1 MADLGR
7 EPALGGDRPLVVVG
21 AGPVGSLLAL
31 VLARRGHRVALYERQ
46 DDLRRGFRDRGRS
59 INIALSE
66 RGLHLLRELGLTG
79 SVLQDAMPMRGR
91 MVHPE
96 SGPRFPLLYGRS
108 EADVTFSLRRT
119 DLNLN
124 LLVAAEA
131 TGRVSL
137 HFRHA
142 LQRYDFASELA
153 VFRDEATGDE
163 VQVEA
168 PIIFGADGSASA
180 LRTSILE
187 ATGGEVR
194 LEPLATAYKELIIPS
209 AAGAHAF
216 EPDSLHIW
224 PRRTF
229 LLIAMPNSDG
239 SFTATLCVDL
249 EARPGH
255 PSFAGL
261 SSEAALTAFFER
273 HFPDVVPHV
282 PDLAAK
288 LIRIPTGRLAN
299 TLVSPWC
306 HERALLIGDSA
317 HALVPFLGQGLN
329 AGFEDCTGLAR
340 ILDTE
345 ASSRHPDWRAMFETF
360 SVRRKPDTD
369 ALADMSVEN
378 HREMRE
384 RVADPRFVLEKE
396 VEARLSRRYPGE
408 YVSRYQLITFTRVPY
423 RVAQHAG
430 RIQEAILGEV
440 CAGADGPGDVDY
452 ERARALV
459 KERLRPMLAEYGLL
473 Q

>member
-1 MADLGR
+1 MVDPGR
-7 EPALGGDRPLVVVG
+7 DPAHEHPPLVVVG

-31 VLARRGHRVALYERQ
+31 LLARRGHRVALYERQ
-46 DDLRRGFRDRGRS
+46 HDLRRGFRENGRS

-66 RGLHLLRELGLTG
+66 RGLHALRGLGLTA
-79 SVLQDAMPMRGR
+79 SILQGAMPMRGR

-108 EADVTFSLRRT
+108 AADVTFSLRRT
-119 DLNLN
+119 YLNLS
-124 LLVAAEA
+124 LLAAAEA

-137 HFRHA
+137 HFQHT

-163 VQVEA
+163 VHVEA

-180 LRTSILE
+180 LRASIVE
-187 ATGGEVR
+187 VTGGDVR
-194 LEPLATAYKELIIPS
+194 HERLATAYKELTIP
-209 AAGAHAF
+209 AVDGAHVF
-216 EPDSLHIW
+216 ERDSLHIW
-224 PRRTF
+224 PRQSF

-249 EARPGH
+249 ESRPGH
-255 PSFAGL
+255 PSFEDL
-261 SSEAALTAFFER
+261 SGEAALTAFFER

-282 PDLAAK
+282 PDLAAR
-288 LIRIPTGRLAN
+288 LLQVPTGRLAN
-299 TLVSPWC
+299 TRVSPWC

-329 AGFEDCTGLAR
+329 AGFEDCTALDR
-340 ILDTE
+340 ILDSE
-345 ASSRHPDWRAMFETF
+345 AGGPHPNWREIFRTF
-360 SVRRKPDTD
+360 SRRRKPDTD
-369 ALADMSVEN
+369 ALAEMSVEN

-384 RVADPRFVLEKE
+384 RVTDPRFVLEKD
-396 VEARLSRRYPGE
+396 VEARLSARYPGE

-430 RIQEAILGEV
+430 RIQEAILSEV
-440 CAGADGPGDVDY
+440 CAGVACPDDVDY
-452 ERARALV
+452 GRARALV